1 MLSVIGKA
9 LEEKSKKSRNTPNP
23 QNTSNNFNSQ
33 EVELMKKPENEKEGD
48 MKKWERNI
56 DWKIYVFWSP

>member
-33 EVELMKKPENEKEGD
+33 EVELMKKPQNEKEED
-48 MKKWERNI
+48 RKK
-56 DWKIYVFWSP
+56 